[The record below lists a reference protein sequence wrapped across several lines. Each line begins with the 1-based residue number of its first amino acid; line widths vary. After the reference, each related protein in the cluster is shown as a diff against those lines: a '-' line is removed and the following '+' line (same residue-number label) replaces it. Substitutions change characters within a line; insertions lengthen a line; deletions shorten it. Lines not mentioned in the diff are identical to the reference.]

1 MIIFKE
7 DGCVIT
13 LESFVSMLLALRKEI
28 IEIYHSKSHDIELKS
43 DESPVTKA
51 DKIASEMIESYLN
64 KTPFV
69 VVSEESDAEVL
80 SYEYRKT
87 LHKYWL
93 IDPIDGT
100 KHFIKMDGEFSVN
113 IAFIINEKPVF
124 GAIYI
129 PVIDKLYIGSRD
141 IGTGETIYLE
151 NLTQKSEQESLI
163 PKRLLMREASAI
175 VRIATTQESQKSQ
188 KMQQFVAALE
198 REYRFVICGSSIKF
212 CLIAEGKADI
222 YPRFQDCSEWDVAAG
237 DAIIKYAG
245 GELIDLK
252 TSEEMRY
259 TKESLLVNHFIA
271 KKR

>member
-1 MIIFKE
+1 MILFKE
-7 DGCVIT
+7 EGCVIT
-13 LESFVSMLLALRKEI
+13 LESFVTMLLALRKEVM
-28 IEIYHSKSHDIELKS
+28 EIYHSKSHDIEIKS

-51 DKIASEMIESYLN
+51 DKIASQMIESYLN

-80 SYEYRKT
+80 SYEYRKN

-100 KHFIKMDGEFSVN
+100 KHFIKMDGEFTVN
-113 IAFIINEKPVF
+113 IAFIIDAKPVF

-129 PVIDKLYIGSRD
+129 PAVDKLYIGSRD
-141 IGTGETIYLE
+141 IGTGGTIYLE
-151 NLTQKSEQESLI
+151 NLAQKNSAESLI
-163 PKRLLMREASAI
+163 PKQLMMREAGSL
-175 VRIATTQESQKSQ
+175 VTIATTQESKKSQ
-188 KMQQFVAALE
+188 KMQEFVRSLE
-198 REYRFVICGSSIKF
+198 QEYSLIVCGSSIKF
-212 CLIAEGKADI
+212 CLLAEGKADI